1 MSEQIQVEQTTSTS
15 QGGGKR
21 EAGTGKAGPEA
32 SGTGADNTPQSQE
45 NDVDIPDQERGR
57 VTATAQFAFQG
68 QAVRTILKDGETW
81 FVAADV
87 CAVLE
92 HTDPS
97 KAVSRLDDNERG
109 ATNVRTLGGD
119 QQMNVVNESGLYN
132 LIFTSRKP
140 QAKAFRRWVT
150 SEVLPS
156 IRATGGYDTAGD
168 PETGVSDEAGRR
180 HIKLPAFGR
189 FVVTM
194 RPDGTHIHETDF
206 MALMDDIRISDVEVL
221 SHSLGLI
228 YAYWQKVQELR
239 SVGYDPAD
247 GFAVS
252 QLELAIQEGGR
263 LGKRYLRCYAEARE
277 RRPE

>member
-1 MSEQIQVEQTTSTS
+1 MSEQIQAEQTTNTS
-15 QGGGKR
+15 QEGGNR
-21 EAGTGKAGPEA
+21 EAGIGKAGPEA
-32 SGTGADNTPQSQE
+32 YGSGADNILQSQE
-45 NDVDIPDQERGR
+45 NGVDIPDQGRGR

-87 CAVLE
+87 CTVLE
-92 HTDPS
+92 HTNS
-97 KAVSRLDDNERG
+97 RVAVSRLEDDEKG
-109 ATNVRTLGGD
+109 VSSVYTLGGG
-119 QQMNVVNESGLYN
+119 QETTVVNESGLYN

-156 IRATGGYDTAGD
+156 IRATGRYDAAGD
-168 PETGVSDEAGRR
+168 PETGVSDDAGRGC
-180 HIKLPAFGR
+180 IKLPAFGR
-189 FVVTM
+189 FVITM
-194 RPDGTHIHETDF
+194 RPDGPHIHETDF
-206 MALMDDIRISDVEVL
+206 MALLDEIRTSDVEVL

-239 SVGYDPAD
+239 SVGYDPTD

-263 LGKRYLRCYAEARE
+263 LGKRYLRCYAEAKD
-277 RRPE
+277 RPPE

>member
-1 MSEQIQVEQTTSTS
+1 MSEQIQAEQTTKTS
-15 QGGGKR
+15 QEAGKR
-21 EAGTGKAGPEA
+21 EADTSNAGPEA
-32 SGTGADNTPQSQE
+32 SGSGADNILQSHE
-45 NDVDIPDQERGR
+45 NGVDIPDQEHGR

-92 HTDPS
+92 HTNS
-97 KAVSRLDDNERG
+97 RVAVSRLEDDEKG
-109 ATNVRTLGGD
+109 VSSVYTLGGG
-119 QQMNVVNESGLYN
+119 QETTVVNESGLYN

-156 IRATGGYDTAGD
+156 IRATGRYDVGGD
-168 PETGVSDEAGRR
+168 PQTGVSDDAGRG

-194 RPDGTHIHETDF
+194 RPDGPHIHETDF
-206 MALMDDIRISDVEVL
+206 MALLDEIRTSDVEVL

-263 LGKRYLRCYAEARE
+263 IGKHYLRCYAEAKE

>member
-1 MSEQIQVEQTTSTS
+1 MSEQIQAEQTTNTS
-15 QGGGKR
+15 QEVGRR
-21 EAGTGKAGPEA
+21 ERGTGKAGPEA
-32 SGTGADNTPQSQE
+32 SGSGSDNTLQSQE
-45 NDVDIPDQERGR
+45 NGVDVPDQERGR

-68 QAVRTILKDGETW
+68 QTVRTLLKGGLPW
-81 FVAADV
+81 FVGADV
-87 CAVLE
+87 CSVLDIANKSDAI
-92 HTDPS
+92 T
-97 KAVSRLDDNERG
+97 RLDDDEKG
-109 ATNVRTLGGD
+109 VATTDTLGGK
-119 QQMNVVNESGLYN
+119 QEMTVVSESGLYS
-132 LIFTSRKP
+132 LIFTSRKQ

-156 IRATGGYDTAGD
+156 IRATGHYDAGGD
-168 PETGVSDEAGRR
+168 PQTRVSDDAGRG

-194 RPDGTHIHETDF
+194 RPDGPHIHETDF
-206 MALMDDIRISDVEVL
+206 MALLDEIRTSDVEVL

-228 YAYWQKVQELR
+228 YAYWQKVQEHR

-263 LGKRYLRCYAEARE
+263 LGKRYLRCYAEAKD
-277 RRPE
+277 RPPE

>member
-1 MSEQIQVEQTTSTS
+1 MSEQIQAEQSTNTS
-15 QGGGKR
+15 QEAGRR
-21 EAGTGKAGPEA
+21 EADTIDAGPEA
-32 SGTGADNTPQSQE
+32 SGSGVDNPLRSQE
-45 NDVDIPDQERGR
+45 NGLEPPDQEHGKI
-57 VTATAQFAFQG
+57 TATAQFAFQG
-68 QAVRTILKDGETW
+68 QAVRTILKNGETW

-97 KAVSRLDDNERG
+97 KAVSRLDDDERG

-156 IRATGGYDTAGD
+156 IRATGRYDAAGD
-168 PETGVSDEAGRR
+168 PQTGVSDDAGRR

-194 RPDGTHIHETDF
+194 RPDGPHIHETDF
-206 MALMDDIRISDVEVL
+206 AALLDEIRTSDVEVL

-263 LGKRYLRCYAEARE
+263 LGKRYLRCYAEVKD
-277 RRPE
+277 RPPE

>member
-1 MSEQIQVEQTTSTS
+1 MTEQIQAEQTTNTG
-15 QGGGKR
+15 QERDKR

-32 SGTGADNTPQSQE
+32 CGSGADNILQSHE
-45 NDVDIPDQERGR
+45 NGVDIPDQERGR

-68 QAVRTILKDGETW
+68 QAVRTILKNGETW

-87 CAVLE
+87 CTVLE
-92 HTDPS
+92 HTNS
-97 KAVSRLDDNERG
+97 RVAVSRLEDDEKG
-109 ATNVRTLGGD
+109 VSSVYTLGGG
-119 QQMNVVNESGLYN
+119 QETTVVNESGLYN

-156 IRATGGYDTAGD
+156 IRATGRYDAAGE
-168 PETGVSDEAGRR
+168 PQIGLSDDAGRR

-194 RPDGTHIHETDF
+194 RPDGPHIHETDF
-206 MALMDDIRISDVEVL
+206 MALLDEIRTSDVEVL
-221 SHSLGLI
+221 SHNLGLI
-228 YAYWQKVQELR
+228 HAYWQKVQELR
-239 SVGYDPAD
+239 SVGYNQAD
-247 GFAVS
+247 GFAAS

-263 LGKRYLRCYAEARE
+263 LGKRYLRCYAEVKD
-277 RRPE
+277 RPPE

>member
-1 MSEQIQVEQTTSTS
+1 MSEQIQAEQTTNTS
-15 QGGGKR
+15 QKGGKR
-21 EAGTGKAGPEA
+21 EAGTGKTGLEA
-32 SGTGADNTPQSQE
+32 AGTGADNTMQSHK
-45 NDVDIPDQERGR
+45 NGVDIPDQEHGR

-68 QAVRTILKDGETW
+68 QAVRTVLKDGETW

-87 CAVLE
+87 CTVLELINPTKAVLRLDE
-92 HTDPS
+92 DEKGLIS
-97 KAVSRLDDNERG
+97 IQGAGGVQKVNAVS
-109 ATNVRTLGGD
+109 
-119 QQMNVVNESGLYN
+119 ESGLYA
-132 LIFTSRKP
+132 LVLTSRKP
-140 QAKAFRRWVT
+140 QARAFRRWVT

-156 IRATGGYDTAGD
+156 IRATGRYDAGGD
-168 PETGVSDEAGRR
+168 PQTGISDDAGRG

-194 RPDGTHIHETDF
+194 RPDGPHIHETGF
-206 MALMDDIRISDVEVL
+206 MALLDEIRTSDVEVL

-263 LGKRYLRCYAEARE
+263 LGKRYLRCYAEAKE